1 MASASVSVGAS
12 VGAAS
17 IAARRSAR
25 MRRRSTRVERTRGPT
40 RFTRASAVDAGD
52 EWDPTTVPVL
62 DAREVHAR
70 LAARTHAKA
79 RDTYAAFYSSWCV
92 QRVQPSMPRVPEHPS
107 PSSSKH
113 KTENEKKLT
122 SPRSIHQS
130 HRRRTG
136 CITTDPAAMILP
148 IDDHMVHRGH
158 GVFDT
163 AHVCDGR
170 CHLLDRH
177 LGQFLLIF
185 VQLALLRTGNQ
196 IERVFCLLVLQRDSI
211 APWPPRR

>member
-1 MASASVSVGAS
+1 
-12 VGAAS
+12 
-17 IAARRSAR
+17 

-92 QRVQPSMPRVPEHPS
+92 QRVHPSMPRVPEHPS

-136 CITTDPAAMILP
+136 CITTDPAAIILP
-148 IDDHMVHRGH
+148 IDDHLVHRGH

-177 LGQFLLIF
+177 LGQSLLIF

-196 IERVFCLLVLQRDSI
+196 TERVFCLLVLQRDSI

>member
-25 MRRRSTRVERTRGPT
+25 MRRRSSRVEGTGGPT

-52 EWDPTTVPVL
+52 EWDPTRVPVL

-92 QRVQPSMPRVPEHPS
+92 QCVHPSMPRVPEP
-107 PSSSKH
+107 P
-113 KTENEKKLT
+113 TW
-122 SPRSIHQS
+122 
-130 HRRRTG
+130 
-136 CITTDPAAMILP
+136 A
-148 IDDHMVHRGH
+148 
-158 GVFDT
+158 
-163 AHVCDGR
+163 
-170 CHLLDRH
+170 
-177 LGQFLLIF
+177 
-185 VQLALLRTGNQ
+185 
-196 IERVFCLLVLQRDSI
+196 SI
-211 APWPPRR
+211 AVIIET

>member
-1 MASASVSVGAS
+1 
-12 VGAAS
+12 
-17 IAARRSAR
+17 

-107 PSSSKH
+107 PSKH

-177 LGQFLLIF
+177 LGQSLLIF

-196 IERVFCLLVLQRDSI
+196 TERVFCLLVLQRDSI

>member
-1 MASASVSVGAS
+1 
-12 VGAAS
+12 
-17 IAARRSAR
+17 

-92 QRVQPSMPRVPEHPS
+92 QCVHPSMPRVPEHPS

-130 HRRRTG
+130 HRHRTG

-177 LGQFLLIF
+177 LGQSLLIF
-185 VQLALLRTGNQ
+185 VQLVSLWTIGLTACF
-196 IERVFCLLVLQRDSI
+196 V
-211 APWPPRR
+211 

>member
-1 MASASVSVGAS
+1 
-12 VGAAS
+12 
-17 IAARRSAR
+17 

-92 QRVQPSMPRVPEHPS
+92 QCVHPSMPRVPEHPS

-122 SPRSIHQS
+122 SPRS
-130 HRRRTG
+130 
-136 CITTDPAAMILP
+136 D
-148 IDDHMVHRGH
+148 
-158 GVFDT
+158 
-163 AHVCDGR
+163 
-170 CHLLDRH
+170 CHL
-177 LGQFLLIF
+177 GESLLISVWAIRLSACF
-185 VQLALLRTGNQ
+185 V
-196 IERVFCLLVLQRDSI
+196 EHLQRDSV